1 MTIRWLHNLYVDL
14 VYRIFIVTRNLLF
27 ALGNDSSEMI
37 QDSSGD
43 GLFSVPVIDI
53 LSRYIYEKMYSK
65 IDWKIDMEVR
75 SRGK

>member
-27 ALGNDSSEMI
+27 ALGNDSS
-37 QDSSGD
+37 GD
-43 GLFSVPVIDI
+43 GLFSVSVIDI
-53 LSRYIYEKMYSK
+53 LNRYIYEKMYSK

>member
-1 MTIRWLHNLYVDL
+1 MLTSFIESLSLHG
-14 VYRIFIVTRNLLF
+14 IFYSRLK
-27 ALGNDSSEMI
+27 MI

>member
-27 ALGNDSSEMI
+27 ALENDTGFEM
-37 QDSSGD
+37 DY
-43 GLFSVPVIDI
+43 VPVIDI
-53 LSRYIYEKMYSK
+53 LNRYIYEKMYSK